1 MAYIENKWTK
11 VSDDSFVMASGATAT
26 RVEMQSYLDDLVNSK
41 DNNDDRYRNNKSM
54 YDQYIA
60 DWSLLLG

>member
-11 VSDDSFVMASGATAT
+11 VSDDSFVMANGITAT

-41 DNNDDRYRNNKSM
+41 DNNDDSYRNNQSM
-54 YDQYIA
+54 YDQYIS

>member
-11 VSDDSFVMASGATAT
+11 VSDDSFVMADGTTAT
-26 RVEMQSYLDDLVNSK
+26 RVEMQSSLDDLVNSK
-41 DNNDDRYRNNKSM
+41 DNNDAAYQNNQSM

-60 DWSLLLG
+60 DWSTLLG

>member
-11 VSDDSFVMASGATAT
+11 VSDNSFVMADGTTAT
-26 RVEMQSYLDDLVNSK
+26 RVEMQGSLDDLVNSK
-41 DNNDDRYRNNKSM
+41 DNNDAAYQSAQSL

-60 DWSLLLG
+60 DWTTLLS

>member
-11 VSDDSFVMASGATAT
+11 VSDDSFVMANGTTVT

-41 DNNDDRYRNNKSM
+41 DNNDAAYQNNQSM

-60 DWSLLLG
+60 DWSILLG

>member
-11 VSDDSFVMASGATAT
+11 VSDDSFVMANGTTAT
-26 RVEMQSYLDDLVNSK
+26 RVEMQSYLDALLNSK
-41 DNNDDRYRNNKSM
+41 DTNDAAYQSAQSL

-60 DWSLLLG
+60 DWTTLLS